1 MKEYKRTQ
9 KVKAIQCTGLNNI
22 EIENALGHWDFDI
35 LTDFKSDLIDYCLLL
50 REIKTETWMR
60 VYKNEWV
67 VIDNFHLYSQKIFI
81 VSDLRF
87 KEEFAEVKK
96 KIKNEKNKTPKKI

>member
-9 KVKAIQCTGLNNI
+9 KVNAIQWTGDNNA

-35 LTDFKSDLIDYCLLL
+35 LTDIQSDLIDYSLLI
-50 REIKTETWMR
+50 REIKTDKWMR

-67 VIDNFHLYSQKIFI
+67 VIDNFSSIC
-81 VSDLRF
+81 S
-87 KEEFAEVKK
+87 
-96 KIKNEKNKTPKKI
+96 KNICCKQ